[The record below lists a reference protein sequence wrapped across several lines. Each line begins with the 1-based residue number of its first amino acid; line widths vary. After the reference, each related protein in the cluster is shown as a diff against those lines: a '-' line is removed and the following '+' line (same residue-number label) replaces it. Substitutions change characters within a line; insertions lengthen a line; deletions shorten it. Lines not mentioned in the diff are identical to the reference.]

1 MAAVTWYEIKDL
13 PPTEN
18 VIGDVNNRNLGVAY
32 VDFKPKPAESALKFF
47 STFFGNK
54 ATCIDGEVA
63 VKRQLGSDSHVHAF
77 RMEDGSTAVVAW
89 LKTNVKGRALSGKKG
104 NLKDTRR
111 ETIALDLPGS
121 GTGKATMYTEL
132 GVGTP
137 YNGVAVRN
145 GRMLVEN
152 LELAGG
158 SIAILKIDSGKN
170 K

>member
-1 MAAVTWYEIKDL
+1 
-13 PPTEN
+13 
-18 VIGDVNNRNLGVAY
+18 
-32 VDFKPKPAESALKFF
+32 
-47 STFFGNK
+47 
-54 ATCIDGEVA
+54 
-63 VKRQLGSDSHVHAF
+63 
-77 RMEDGSTAVVAW
+77 MEDGSTAVVAW
-89 LKTNVKGRALSGKKG
+89 LKTNVKGRVLSGKKG

-121 GTGKATMYTEL
+121 GTVKATMYTEL

-145 GRMLVEN
+145 GRVLVDN